1 MGRFEGGLKIISKYN
16 KAVVLMCSLLIYAMG
31 SASPLGAQEAG
42 KVYKLE
48 RAGLRLEMQALAPDV
63 VRAFFIGRGF
73 SAAEALMIARRG
85 CVFRSAI
92 GNAAGAAGA
101 PEIAIDLRRWRIP
114 GKDGGS
120 TMRIREEWQ
129 KIWRERQIPE
139 KARTAF
145 YWALFPT
152 EQNYG
157 PMDYNWGMLTFG
169 LAPGERFDLV
179 LRWEYGDREQEMT
192 LKGLQCAQ

>member
-1 MGRFEGGLKIISKYN
+1 M
-16 KAVVLMCSLLIYAMG
+16 LMCSLLIYAMAG
-31 SASPLGAQEAG
+31 AMPLGAQEAG

-48 RAGLRLEMQALAPDV
+48 RAGLKLEMQALRPDV

-73 SAAEALMIARRG
+73 SAAGALMIARQG

-92 GNAAGAAGA
+92 GNGAGAAGA
-101 PEIAIDLRRWRIP
+101 PEIAIDLRRWRILA
-114 GKDGGS
+114 KGGAGA
-120 TMRIREEWQ
+120 MRIREEWQ

-139 KARTAF
+139 NARTAF

-157 PMDYNWGMLTFG
+157 PTDYNWGMLTFG

-179 LRWEYGDREQEMT
+179 LRWEYGDKEQEMT